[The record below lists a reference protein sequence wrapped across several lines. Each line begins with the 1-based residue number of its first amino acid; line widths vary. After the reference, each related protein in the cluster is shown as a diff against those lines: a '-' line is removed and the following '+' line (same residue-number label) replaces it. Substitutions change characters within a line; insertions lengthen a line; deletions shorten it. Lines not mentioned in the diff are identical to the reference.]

1 MPANTA
7 TLDALLKEDYGPA
20 IRSQLNDETPELD
33 LFERDATPW
42 QGRERLEAIHVNRNR
57 GSYFTAEGGNIPT
70 AGRQQIEN
78 MRIPMRYH
86 HGAIQIT
93 KQLMVASR
101 SSEGAFARGMRLE
114 MDRLLDDLRV
124 QRRFAIWGDGRAVR
138 CLINGGI
145 GAVVGPVI
153 VDSPGGF
160 TGASAVNGAR
170 FLNVGDNVVFIEP
183 ITQALRAGGTRL
195 INAISPAGTSFTVS
209 TVLDA
214 TVDDNDLVVKAY
226 GSDASVTIG
235 NTDYMHAPMGISG
248 LVDDGT
254 FVNNYFG
261 LSRTT
266 FPILQSTVISSV
278 GALSADVIQ
287 RGIDVAM
294 QVGNTQIA
302 FHLMHPS
309 VVRAY
314 LALMESDRRYMS
326 ADLKS
331 PDAGTVAAKNT
342 WNTGLNF
349 GGIPLKR
356 GIDAPYGYWFGV
368 DNRSFVPFVSDE
380 GSWVDEDGAVLRRD
394 TTAID
399 TFLGQYRIYENFA
412 ALRPN
417 QSFRLDGITTTVISA
432 HVV

>member
-1 MPANTA
+1 LAANTA

-20 IRSQLNDETPELD
+20 IRTQLNDETPELD

-86 HGAIQIT
+86 HGAITIT

-124 QRRFAIWGDGRAVR
+124 QRRFAIWGDGRGVR
-138 CLINGGI
+138 CLTSADPGTGTTIS
-145 GAVVGPVI
+145 

-160 TGASAVNGAR
+160 AGASAANGCR
-170 FLNVGDNVVFIEP
+170 FINVGDNVAFIEP
-183 ITQALRAGGTRL
+183 VGLALRAGGTRL
-195 INAISPAGTSFTVS
+195 VTAISPAGTSFTIS
-209 TVLDA
+209 AAANAAL
-214 TVDDNDLVVKAY
+214 DDNDLVVKAY
-226 GSDASVTIG
+226 GADASLAIG
-235 NTDYMHAPMGISG
+235 NTDFMHAPMGISG
-248 LVDDGT
+248 IVDDGT
-254 FVNNYFG
+254 FVNLYFG

-266 FPILQSTVISSV
+266 FPILQSVVISSV

-287 RGIDVAM
+287 RAIDVCM
-294 QVGNTQIA
+294 QVGNTQISY
-302 FHLMHPS
+302 HLMHPS

-314 LALMESDRRYMS
+314 LALMESDRRYMG

-331 PDAGTVAAKNT
+331 PDLGTVAAKNT

-368 DNRSFVPFVSDE
+368 DNRQFVRYVADE

-394 TTAID
+394 TTAVD
-399 TFLGQYRIYENFA
+399 TFVGQYRIYENFA
-412 ALRPN
+412 SLRPN
-417 QSFRLDGITTTVISA
+417 QCFRLDGITTTVISA

>member
-20 IRSQLNDETPELD
+20 IRNQMNDETPELE
-33 LFERDATPW
+33 LFENDSSPW

-78 MRIPMRYH
+78 MRLPMRYH
-86 HGAIQIT
+86 HGAIQVT
-93 KQLMVASR
+93 KQLMLASR
-101 SSEGAFARGMRLE
+101 SNEGAFARGMRLE
-114 MDRLLDDLRV
+114 MDRLLDDMRV

-138 CLINGGI
+138 CLINGGHGTI
-145 GAVVGPVI
+145 ATVT
-153 VDSPGGF
+153 VDAPGGF
-160 TGASAVNGAR
+160 AGSTNGSR
-170 FLNVGDNVVFIEP
+170 FINVGDQVAFVLP
-183 ITQALRAGGTRL
+183 TTGALRAGGTREVS
-195 INAISPAGTSFTVS
+195 AVAAAGTSFTVS
-209 TVLDA
+209 AVLDTA
-214 TVDDNDLVVKAY
+214 VDDNDYVVKAY
-226 GSDASVTIG
+226 GSDASLNIN
-235 NTDYMHAPMGISG
+235 NTDYNHAPMGLSG
-248 LVDDGT
+248 IVDNGGLINL
-254 FVNNYFG
+254 FFG
-261 LSRTT
+261 LSRTS

-287 RGIDVAM
+287 RAIDVTM
-294 QVGNTQIA
+294 RVGNSQIA
-302 FHLMHPS
+302 FHLMDPS

-314 LALMESDRRYMS
+314 LALAESDRRYMG

-331 PDAGTVAAKNT
+331 PDVGTVAAKNS

-356 GIDAPYGYWFGV
+356 GIDAPYGTWFGV
-368 DNRSFVPFVSDE
+368 DNRSFVRYVADA

-394 TTAID
+394 VTAVD

-417 QSFRLDGITTTVISA
+417 QSFRLDGITATVIAA

>member
-20 IRSQLNDETPELD
+20 IREQLNNETPELE
-33 LFERDATPW
+33 LFESDSSPW
-42 QGRERLEAIHVNRNR
+42 QGRERLEALHVNRNR
-57 GSYFTAEGGNIPT
+57 GSYFSAEGGNIPT
-70 AGRQQIEN
+70 AGRQQLEN

-93 KQLMVASR
+93 KQLMLASR
-101 SSEGAFARGMRLE
+101 SNEGAFARGMRLE
-114 MDRLLDDLRV
+114 MDRLLDDMRV

-138 CLINGGI
+138 CLLTADPGTGVTISVDAPGGI
-145 GAVVGPVI
+145 AG
-153 VDSPGGF
+153 S
-160 TGASAVNGAR
+160 TNGTR
-170 FLNVGDNVVFIEP
+170 FINVGDQVAFIEP
-183 ITQALRAGGTRL
+183 VGLALRAGGTREVT
-195 INAISPAGTSFTVS
+195 AVAAAGTSFTIGAAANAA
-209 TVLDA
+209 L
-214 TVDDNDLVVKAY
+214 DDNDIVVKAY
-226 GSDASVTIG
+226 GSDASLVIG
-235 NTDYMHAPMGISG
+235 NTDFMHAPMGLTG
-248 LVDDGT
+248 LIDDGT
-254 FVNNYFG
+254 YVNSYFG

-266 FPILQSTVISSV
+266 FPVLRSTVIGSV

-287 RGIDVAM
+287 RAIDVVA
-294 QVGNTQIA
+294 QVGNAQIA

-314 LALMESDRRYMS
+314 LALAESDRRYMG

-331 PDAGTVAAKNT
+331 PDVGTVAAKNT

-349 GGIPLKR
+349 GGVPLKR
-356 GIDAPYGYWFGV
+356 GIDAPYGTWFGV
-368 DNRSFVPFVSDE
+368 DNRSFVRYVADA

-394 TTAID
+394 VTAVD

-417 QSFRLDGITTTVISA
+417 QSFRLDGVTSTVVA
-432 HVV
+432 VHVI

>member
-20 IRSQLNDETPELD
+20 IRSQLNDECPELE

-42 QGRERLEAIHVNRNR
+42 QGRERLEAVHVNRNR

-78 MRIPMRYH
+78 LRVPMRYH

-138 CLINGGI
+138 ALVNGDPG
-145 GAVVGPVI
+145 VGVTI
-153 VDSPGGF
+153 TVDSPGGLA
-160 TGASAVNGAR
+160 GATNGAR
-170 FLNVGDNVVFIEP
+170 FINVGDYVAFIDP
-183 ITQALRAGGTRL
+183 VGLALRAGGTRL
-195 INAISPAGTSFTVS
+195 VTAVAAAGTTFTI
-209 TVLDA
+209 DA
-214 TVDDNDLVVKAY
+214 ACNAAVADDDLIVKAY
-226 GSDASVTIG
+226 GSDASLTIG
-235 NTDYMHAPMGISG
+235 NTDFLHAPMGLTG

-254 FVNNYFG
+254 YLNGYFG
-261 LSRTT
+261 LSRTS
-266 FPILQSTVISSV
+266 FPVLRSLVIGTV

-287 RGIDVAM
+287 RGIDVSM
-294 QVGNTQIA
+294 QVGNSQIA

-309 VVRAY
+309 TVRAY
-314 LALMESDRRYMS
+314 LALAEADRRYMG

-331 PDAGTVAAKNT
+331 PDVGTVAAKNS
-342 WNTGLNF
+342 WNTGLTF
-349 GGIPLKR
+349 GGVPLKR
-356 GIDAPYGYWFGV
+356 GIDAPYGTWFGV
-368 DNRSFVPFVSDE
+368 DNRSFVRFTSDE
-380 GSWVDEDGAVLRRD
+380 GSWIDEDGAVLRRD
-394 TTAID
+394 TTAVD
-399 TFLGQYRIYENFA
+399 TFLGQYRIYENFCS
-412 ALRPN
+412 LRPN
-417 QSFRLDGITTTVISA
+417 QSFRLDGITTTVVVA
-432 HVV
+432 HVI